1 MTPAQVAAL
10 EKFLVHNNFEYY
22 DDNEE
27 LGVVL
32 YSSTLGDWRME
43 IAYGDECFYC
53 LYNNV
58 TEESNCQELTK
69 VSQIMAEYKHL
80 YLTRATTVGGA
91 MNTTTASHETP

>member
-10 EKFLVHNNFEYY
+10 EKFLVHNDFEYY
-22 DDNEE
+22 GYDEE

-32 YSSTLGDWRME
+32 YSNTLGDWTME

-58 TEESNCQELTK
+58 TEESNCEELTK
-69 VSQIMAEYKHL
+69 VSQIMTEYKHL
-80 YLTRATTVGGA
+80 YFTKATKVGGA
-91 MNTTTASHETP
+91 INTT